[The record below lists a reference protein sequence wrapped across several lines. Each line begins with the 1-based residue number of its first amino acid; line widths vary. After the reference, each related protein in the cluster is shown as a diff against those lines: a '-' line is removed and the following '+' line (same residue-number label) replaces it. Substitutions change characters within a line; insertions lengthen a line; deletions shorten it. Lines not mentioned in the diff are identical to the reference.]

1 MRTRSLF
8 AATAASLAVT
18 LALGA
23 CSTAS
28 QEGSQAGVG
37 FDTSGITKDDAIAA
51 MVPDAVA
58 ADGKLTVAAE
68 LTYAPLEFVA
78 TDGTTPVG
86 MDMDIAHAVAALMG
100 LTADIQSSQFDSI
113 IPAMGTRYEVAL
125 SAFTI
130 TAERLESVNMV
141 SYFAAGSQFAV
152 QKGNP
157 DGVDP
162 DNLCGFTVGVQTGTV
177 QQDELEAKQAD
188 CAGNPI
194 TVLPYD
200 KQADVTTNLVG
211 GKVQAMYADSPVTAY
226 AVEQTEGK
234 LETLGEIRDA
244 APYGAVIAKDD
255 TALAQA
261 VQAALQ
267 QLMDDGTLAK
277 IAAAWG
283 NEQGVL
289 QTAELNPATD

>member
-1 MRTRSLF
+1 MRTRSIL
-8 AATAASLAVT
+8 ATATTLAVT

-28 QEGSQAGVG
+28 QEGSSDGVG
-37 FDTSGITKDDAIAA
+37 FDTSGITKDAAIAA
-51 MVPDAVA
+51 MVPSAVA
-58 ADGKLTVAAE
+58 ANGKLTVAAE
-68 LTYAPLEFVA
+68 LSYAPLEFVDA
-78 TDGTTPVG
+78 DGKTPVG
-86 MDMDIAHAVAALMG
+86 MDMDIAHAIAALMG
-100 LTADIQSSQFDSI
+100 LTVDIQSSQFDSI
-113 IPAMGTRYEVAL
+113 IPAIGTRYDVGL
-125 SAFTI
+125 SAFTV
-130 TAERLESVNMV
+130 TAERLETVNMV

-152 QKGNP
+152 QQGNP

-162 DNLCGFTVGVQTGTV
+162 DNLCGVTVGVQTGTV
-177 QQDELEAKQAD
+177 QQDELTAMQAD
-188 CAGNPI
+188 CADNPI
-194 TVLPYD
+194 TILPYD

-226 AVEQTEGK
+226 AVEQTDGK

-255 TALAQA
+255 LALAQA

-267 QLMDDGTLAK
+267 QLMDDGTLTK

-289 QTAELNPATD
+289 TTAELNPVTD